1 MQKLDRYVLRN
12 FFEPFLICLGGFIAI
27 WLIFDFS
34 DNNNDFLQAHASFKM
49 IAAFYLT
56 QLPATILLSL
66 PIGLLLALLFS
77 LSSMSRRNEIIS
89 MLTAGRSVTRVLLP
103 LFCVGLLMSGL
114 CLWLNWEMAP
124 HADGIRKTA
133 MKMMKD
139 NARKG
144 RQTGDAKAGERAMI
158 FGHLFRDRQND
169 RTWYVRKLRPGSDQL
184 STVHITQQNAAGDIL
199 RKYYADSATYDPAAK
214 TWTLSRGMIAEFTAT
229 GDIGET
235 DYFFDGTRTMT
246 GWTETPWRIASS
258 QLDAGNLSVPELQS
272 YLEDNADFPET
283 QLAPYRTNLADRIA
297 WPMTCFLVVLIAA
310 PLGIVFNR
318 RGVLGGVATALVLF
332 VCLLLSRYLFLA
344 FGKGDRIAPLLAPW
358 LPDIAAFV
366 IGLLLLWFRSTSR
379 QLPRFSFKRP

>member
-1 MQKLDRYVLRN
+1 MKLLDRYVLRN
-12 FFEPFLICLGGFIAI
+12 FIEPFLMCFFGFIGI
-27 WLIFDFS
+27 WLLFDLTGNLNEFTS
-34 DNNNDFLQAHASFKM
+34 AHASVKT
-49 IAAFYLT
+49 IAFYYLT
-56 QLPATILLSL
+56 QVPQIVILSL
-66 PIGLLLALLFS
+66 PVGLLLAMLFS
-77 LSSMSRRNEIIS
+77 LSAMSRRNEIIS

-103 LFCVGLLMSGL
+103 LFGVGLLTSGL

-124 HADGIRKTA
+124 HAEGIRKTA
-133 MKMMKD
+133 MKLMKE
-139 NARKG
+139 NAKKG
-144 RQTGDAKAGERAMI
+144 RKAGDTKAGERAVI

-169 RTWYVRKLRPGSDQL
+169 RTWYVRKLKPGSDQL
-184 STVHITQQNAAGDIL
+184 STVHITQQNAAGDIT
-199 RKYYADSATYDPAAK
+199 RKYYADRAGYDPATK
-214 TWTLSRGMIAEFTAT
+214 TWTLERGMIVDFTAS

-235 DYFFDGTRTMT
+235 DYFFDGERTMT

-272 YLEDNADFPET
+272 YLQYNDDFPET

-297 WPMTCFLVVLIAA
+297 WPMTCFLVVLMAA

-379 QLPRFSFKRP
+379 ELPRFSFKRP